1 MNALTPINRTF
12 TAAKGRCRAMS
23 AAATSALVGL
33 ASKQR
38 YRDTMLAGAAF
49 AFAGNASAQYDIGAP
64 TTGTFGK
71 LGSFMQSVV
80 DFIDGPTVAFI
91 AVISIFAVAVLIA
104 IAPKSG
110 PVAFAARVAI
120 GLIIALN
127 ISTWVLAFKN
137 GG

>member
-1 MNALTPINRTF
+1 MNALTPINRTLA
-12 TAAKGRCRAMS
+12 TAKTRCRAMS
-23 AAATSALVGL
+23 AAATSAIVEM

-38 YRDTMLAGAAF
+38 YRDVMLAGAVF

-71 LGSFMQSVV
+71 LGSFMQAVV

-91 AVISIFAVAVLIA
+91 AVVSIFAVAVLIA
-104 IAPKSG
+104 VAPKSG
-110 PVAFAARVAI
+110 PVAFAVRVAI
-120 GLIIALN
+120 GLIVALN
-127 ISTWVLAFKN
+127 ISTWVLAFRN